1 MEAKELKNLLD
12 SHNAKFRVN
21 PLTHVPGGVTLLFE
35 FSDGRQEAHSR
46 IKYTHKYVD
55 KVATDCRESG
65 RELIRAT
72 VKESGK
78 VIYELKK

>member
-1 MEAKELKNLLD
+1 MDPQDLKNLLD
-12 SHNAKFRVN
+12 AHNAKYRVN
-21 PLTHVPGGVTLLFE
+21 PLTNVPGGVTLIFE
-35 FSDGRQEAHSR
+35 FSDGKREVHPR

-65 RELIRAT
+65 RELVRAT